1 MKLLLTVALFF
12 AILANIWAQKIKTA
26 PENDPKLRFAVQEIQ
41 PYLGGYEIELIAN
54 PERVNQACV
63 ENQLARPKWDTE
75 QSYALRRKGNKIW
88 VLSTNTIGAMY
99 GGLDVAE
106 ALRTQHPEWLE
117 NKDQKPY
124 LVERGLKF
132 NIPLDLRTPSYTDA
146 SDAAQANIPE
156 VWKEE
161 FWQEYFDEMARQR
174 MNVMTLWSLHP
185 FPSMDGLTG
194 LNENSTKWGF

>member
-1 MKLLLTVALFF
+1 MKFLLTVALLGV
-12 AILANIWAQKIKTA
+12 ILANVWAQSVKTV
-26 PENDPKLRFAVQEIQ
+26 PVNDPKLRFAVQEIQ
-41 PYLGGYEIELIAN
+41 PYLGTYEVELIAN
-54 PERVNQACV
+54 PERISEACT
-63 ENQLARPKWDTE
+63 ENQLAPPTWDTE
-75 QSYALRRKGNKIW
+75 QSYAIRRKGNRIW
-88 VLSTNTIGAMY
+88 VLSSNPVGAMY

-124 LVERGLKF
+124 LVERGIKF

-161 FWQEYFDEMARQR
+161 FWQEYLDEMARQR

-185 FPSMDGLTG
+185 FPSWCPFP
-194 LNENSTKWGF
+194 NSPK